1 MVKKSMTAKLLPP
14 TALREQRIGQGA
26 VLLCAIF
33 WSTSG
38 LFIKLIDWHPIIIA
52 GTRSFIAALFM
63 IGLRMFRRRLS
74 ISGFTSNAKLL
85 PFKLRNLW
93 GGGIAYSTTMLL
105 FCTANKL
112 TTSAN
117 AILLQYSAPIWAA
130 LLGLVLAKE
139 KPSRANWFSLG
150 MVIAG
155 LCLFFKDGLEGGS
168 FTGNTVAL
176 VSGICFGANS
186 VFMRM
191 QKDADPADSMI
202 LAHLLTA
209 AASIPFFFVAPPV
222 FNAGNITAILFMGIV
237 QIGIASLLF
246 AYGIRRVPAVKA
258 MLTAVAEPVLNPV
271 WVLLIT
277 GERPALTAL
286 LGGIIIIAAVLVSSL
301 G

>member
-1 MVKKSMTAKLLPP
+1 MTGTLLPP

-52 GTRSFIAALFM
+52 GMRSFIAALFM
-63 IGLRMFRRRLS
+63 ICLRMFRGR
-74 ISGFTSNAKLL
+74 K

-130 LLGLVLAKE
+130 LLGWVLAKE
-139 KPSRANWFSLG
+139 KPSGKNWVSLG

-168 FTGNTVAL
+168 FTGNVVAL

-186 VFMRM
+186 VFMRI
-191 QKDADPADSMI
+191 QKNGDPADSMI

-222 FNAGNITAILFMGIV
+222 FNTGNIAAILFMGII

-246 AYGIRRVPAVKA
+246 AYGIRRIPAVKA

-277 GERPALTAL
+277 GERPAFAAL